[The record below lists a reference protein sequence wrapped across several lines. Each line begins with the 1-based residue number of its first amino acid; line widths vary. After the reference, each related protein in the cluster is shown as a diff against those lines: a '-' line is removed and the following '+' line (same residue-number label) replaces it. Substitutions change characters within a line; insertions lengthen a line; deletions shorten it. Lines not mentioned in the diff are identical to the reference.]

1 LIGQGLFGKTYKYS
15 KDSTTNF
22 HKNFKTFYYRAEW
35 HGQMAVKEL
44 ELDPSISYTSEKY
57 RLFKKEIFNLIKT
70 RHGNL
75 ILFVGACMEPPRL
88 AIVMRF

>member
-1 LIGQGLFGKTYKYS
+1 
-15 KDSTTNF
+15 
-22 HKNFKTFYYRAEW
+22 
-35 HGQMAVKEL
+35 MAVKEL